1 MIEGRMQES
10 EKVERV
16 DEEDYRTKFLGCYCE
31 EGDRN
36 QEELFKL
43 IGMFWR
49 EFTMLAW
56 RK

>member
-31 EGDRN
+31 GDRN